1 MKEETNFVRRRRPPP
16 RSRPAPLGQSSHNSN
31 KIIQP
36 KRKQKKRKKRKE
48 KENGGRMW
56 RRGGG
61 LKVWRENGAGWWEN
75 LFVRRS
81 PAHTFLW
88 VFSHDVEWEGMHH
101 AGS

>member
-1 MKEETNFVRRRRPPP
+1 MEGEC
-16 RSRPAPLGQSSHNSN
+16 
-31 KIIQP
+31 
-36 KRKQKKRKKRKE
+36 
-48 KENGGRMW
+48 
-56 RRGGG
+56 GGG
-61 LKVWRENGAGWWEN
+61 EEGRGVESVERENGARWWEN